1 MSEIILKLPKRRNR
15 VKIISNPDNLQE
27 LFRKKSERIIT
38 EIPEIVTDIIEEE
51 EPEVVLKEVKT
62 QFIHKFVLNDK
73 NKPIQI
79 NLSILPKPSI
89 SIEDA
94 RIEVQSAYDNGFKD
108 GQESTIAIY
117 ESEISHYKDMILSIE
132 SVIENLKKSYLKEI
146 NKFEE
151 KLIDTSITVSEYV
164 LEKEISL
171 DNNSVINT
179 VKRVLEELQDEKVF
193 QIQMHPNDY
202 QTLFKLKSKLFTNQ
216 ATAKSVELIIDSKVE
231 EGGAIIISSAG
242 TIDAR
247 ISSQLNKIK
256 QMLVES
262 LAIKEEVD
270 FNSLKDE
277 YENGEKDDLD
287 GWNFN
292 I

>member
-79 NLSILPKPSI
+79 NLSKLPKPSM

-108 GQESTIAIY
+108 GQESTIAID

-287 GWNFN
+287 G
-292 I
+292 

>member
-15 VKIISNPDNLQE
+15 VRIISNPDNLDE
-27 LFRKKSERIIT
+27 IFRKKTEPIIT
-38 EIPEIVTDIIEEE
+38 EVPDIQTDIIEE

-62 QFIHKFVLNDK
+62 QFIHKFVLNDR

-79 NLSILPKPSI
+79 NLSKLPKPSI

-146 NKFEE
+146 KKFED

-202 QTLFKLKSKLFTNQ
+202 QTLLKLKSKLFTNQ
-216 ATAKSVELIIDSKVE
+216 AFAKSVELIIDSKVE

-256 QMLVES
+256 HTLIES

-277 YENGEKDDLD
+277 YENLEKDDLD
-287 GWNFN
+287 GWNLN

>member
-15 VKIISNPDNLQE
+15 VRIISNPDNLQE
-27 LFRKKSERIIT
+27 LFRKKSEQIIT
-38 EIPEIVTDIIEEE
+38 EVPEIVTDIIEE

-79 NLSILPKPSI
+79 NLSKLPKPSI

-164 LEKEISL
+164 LGKEISL
-171 DNNSVINT
+171 DNNSVVNT

-216 ATAKSVELIIDSKVE
+216 GVAKSVELIIDSKVE

-256 QMLVES
+256 HTLVES
-262 LAIKEEVD
+262 LAIKEEAD
-270 FNSLKDE
+270 FNTMKEE
-277 YENGEKDDLD
+277 YESLEKDDLD
-287 GWNFN
+287 G
-292 I
+292 

>member
-15 VKIISNPDNLQE
+15 VRIISNPDNLDE
-27 LFRKKSERIIT
+27 LFRKKSEPIIT
-38 EIPEIVTDIIEEE
+38 EKADIVTDIIEE

-62 QFIHKFVLNDK
+62 QFIHKFVLNDR

-79 NLSILPKPSI
+79 NLSKLPKPSI

-171 DNNSVINT
+171 DNNSIINT

-202 QTLFKLKSKLFTNQ
+202 QTLLKLKSKLFTNQ
-216 ATAKSVELIIDSKVE
+216 AVAKSVELIIDSKVE

-277 YENGEKDDLD
+277 YENLEKDDLD
-287 GWNFN
+287 GWNLN